1 MIDVMAGAD
10 PIRALNA
17 QRLSQARKRYGYTL
31 RELAIEV
38 ENVRKLRG
46 DADLPTQES
55 LRQKIAQIERTG
67 MLGPVWRED
76 WPRCSASNPTR
87 CSACPSPPSYRT
99 HCCYNYPSTTMC
111 SPSSPPSNRPTSKLS
126 TPSAP
131 STPAPWSNPICS
143 PSNPS
148 SSTHP
153 HRSKQ
158 RYAVP
163 RGLSPRSPGG
173 SPKTSEITPPRRNSP
188 TPPPCTC
195 IRPAQHST
203 P

>member
-76 WPRCSASNPTR
+76 
-87 CSACPSPPSYRT
+87 
-99 HCCYNYPSTTMC
+99 
-111 SPSSPPSNRPTSKLS
+111 
-126 TPSAP
+126 
-131 STPAPWSNPICS
+131 
-143 PSNPS
+143 
-148 SSTHP
+148 
-153 HRSKQ
+153 
-158 RYAVP
+158 
-163 RGLSPRSPGG
+163 
-173 SPKTSEITPPRRNSP
+173 
-188 TPPPCTC
+188 
-195 IRPAQHST
+195 
-203 P
+203 